1 MRLTSEQRERIVR
14 IVRAQAGDDAAV
26 WLYGSRTH
34 DDRRGGDVDLLIRA
48 CHEIDLKQQ
57 AEVHAQL
64 ERELLL
70 PVDISFIDSR
80 QVMTRFQKLA
90 AAQALPVEAAQ

>member
-48 CHEIDLKQQ
+48 SHEIDLKQQ

-70 PVDISFIDSR
+70 PVDISFIDAR
-80 QVMTRFQKLA
+80 QGMTRFQKLA
-90 AAQALPVEAAQ
+90 AAQALPVEVAQ

>member
-14 IVRAQAGDDAAV
+14 IVRARAGDDAAV

-48 CHEIDLKQQ
+48 SHEIDLKQQ

-80 QVMTRFQKLA
+80 QGMTRFQKLA

>member
-14 IVRAQAGDDAAV
+14 IVRAQAGDNAAV
-26 WLYGSRTH
+26 WLYGSRTR
-34 DDRRGGDVDLLIRA
+34 DDCRGGDVDLLIRA
-48 CHEIDLKQQ
+48 SHEIDLKQQ
-57 AEVHAQL
+57 AEVHSQL

-80 QVMTRFQKLA
+80 QGMTRFQKLA
-90 AAQALPVEAAQ
+90 AAQALPVETAQ

>member
-14 IVRAQAGDDAAV
+14 IVRARAGDDAAV

-48 CHEIDLKQQ
+48 SHEIDLKQQ

-80 QVMTRFQKLA
+80 PGMTRFQKLA
-90 AAQALPVEAAQ
+90 AAQALPVEVAQ

>member
-34 DDRRGGDVDLLIRA
+34 DDCRGGDVDLLIGA
-48 CHEIDLKQQ
+48 SHEIDLKQQ
-57 AEVHAQL
+57 AELHARL

-70 PVDISFIDSR
+70 PVDISF
-80 QVMTRFQKLA
+80 MTRFQKLA